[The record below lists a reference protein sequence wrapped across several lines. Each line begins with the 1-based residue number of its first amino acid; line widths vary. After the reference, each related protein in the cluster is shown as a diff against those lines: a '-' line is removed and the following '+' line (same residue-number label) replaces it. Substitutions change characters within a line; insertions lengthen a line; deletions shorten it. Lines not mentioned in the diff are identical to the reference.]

1 MTQTNAHSKTL
12 LRIMNDHDAQL
23 GDHPS
28 IEVDKSIVETWAGV
42 KIIEPFKEYFSPHY
56 ARKLLSTQNNNNTFQ
71 FNEALAGSLPEM
83 SSISLFWMHARQTLS
98 SKGYRVSLHG

>member
-42 KIIEPFKEYFSPHY
+42 KIIEPFKELGSY
-56 ARKLLSTQNNNNTFQ
+56 AL
-71 FNEALAGSLPEM
+71 
-83 SSISLFWMHARQTLS
+83 
-98 SKGYRVSLHG
+98 